1 MIYSAEAERQ
11 IDELCRHYDALDRT
25 EAVRNLIM
33 ALVEAEESIQGYPSA
48 GLEAP
53 RPYPQLAR
61 LGRLWIKAGR
71 YWIAYRTS
79 LPPVILAV
87 FHDTADIPG
96 RL

>member
-11 IDELCRHYDALDRT
+11 IEDLRRHYDALNRV
-25 EAVRNLIM
+25 EAVRNLIA
-33 ALVEAEESIQGYPSA
+33 ALVEAEESIQDQRLA
-48 GLEAP
+48 GLAAP

-61 LGRLWIKAGR
+61 SGRLWIKAGH
-71 YWIAYRTS
+71 YWIAYRAS

-96 RL
+96 RF

>member
-1 MIYSAEAERQ
+1 MIYSSEAERQ

-25 EAVRNLIM
+25 EAVRNLIV
-33 ALVEAEESIQGYPSA
+33 ALVKAEESIEGDPFT
-48 GLEAP
+48 GLKAP

-61 LGRLWIKAGR
+61 PGRLWLKAGR

-87 FHDTADIPG
+87 FHDTADIVG